1 MKRILK
7 TADGDDMFLKEMTI
21 FGFKSFADK
30 INVKFTKG
38 MICVVGPNGCGKSNI
53 SDALRWAFG
62 EQSAKKLRGGMMQD
76 VIFGGTTERK
86 PLQMAEVNV
95 ILDNQSKLLPIE
107 YNEVE
112 ITRRVFRDGDS
123 EYYINKKRCRLKDVQ
138 DLITDT
144 GIGMSAYS
152 FIEQGMISQIL
163 STRPEERRAI
173 FEEAAGVMKYRSR
186 KKETINKLASTE
198 ENLNRLKDIIYEVE
212 RQMKSLERQVEKAA
226 VYKEKFTVLKDK
238 ELRYYQVT
246 MAKVIGDR
254 DVLEKKLKEQKHKG
268 TELLVAINKLN
279 ADAEV
284 LQLQITEKEQEYR
297 QKESQLY
304 EKKLEMNRSEA
315 QIQSFDKDCIYY
327 ETDIRSLTEQN
338 EEMEILIENMQLEA
352 AMWQKDVQKMTTAI
366 QELEKTIETRV
377 AQADIMRKSIN
388 EEEQKYQKKINSL
401 LELMKD
407 ESNARSA
414 AQKSANDLEHYTKN
428 AHSLRLQIE
437 SLSTTR
443 ADAEKE
449 YSQLQKNV
457 EALSSRR
464 NELQQVQSD
473 IDSKRTVHADSIA
486 AQEKELQTLRDE
498 LTRYEARYDGLDM
511 LDKRM
516 EGLKSGV
523 KHVLDKKDDFSLR
536 GILGDYVSVEKGYE
550 RLVDFVLGDAVET
563 IIGKEA
569 TAKSIQDFITSR
581 KNGEHVVYF
590 SGKTFAAYD
599 VHPQSILHRCTIKD
613 NALTELFAALL
624 GKVVCADTP
633 DVALLKQ
640 GYTVVMQDGSVH
652 TPYGTVVYADLEHQ
666 GMGIIERKNT
676 KKTLQEDIEKSKK
689 KLHTVESD
697 LVQAKT
703 VMDEYLH
710 HSEAIHADVQ
720 GVEQLIADAEKKIEF
735 LQKDID
741 RITQDVSANEKQ
753 IVLYEKEITF
763 IQESLGMHDSALNE
777 IKDRSAR
784 EENEKLAFQRSIQQM
799 RDALD
804 KELAEI
810 ALLKSDSARHK
821 AELQSKQNDCK
832 RVQNVI
838 QDTTVRVTQNEKN
851 IVENRTKIDEA
862 RTRQNATR
870 EAVHALLHEIA
881 ASETGNVVCAEEIAA
896 LKQTMNDK
904 TVTLR
909 KFDDEYRTLQ
919 AALTDSEIAFNHCE
933 SVIAQNSDYILTK
946 YDVKVEDIHYEIPA
960 DYDISVDKDEIDTL
974 LSAIRALGSVNLTAL
989 EEFTELKERYD
1000 FLVEQKRDLD
1010 EAKTQLADAIDHI
1023 DELSKEQ
1030 FLDTFYKIK
1039 ENFTTICPMLF
1050 NGGKAE
1056 MELIME
1062 EDGDILNAGIDVNV
1076 KPPGKRLQNINLLS
1090 GGEKALA
1097 AIALLF
1103 SIFKVKPAPFCV
1115 LDEIDAPLDDANIGR
1130 FVDMLTD
1137 FTEKTQFVIISHSK
1151 ATMEKADALYGVTM
1165 PEAGIS
1171 KVVSVQ
1177 FRGAAV

>member
-1 MKRILK
+1 
-7 TADGDDMFLKEMTI
+7 MFLKEMTI

-95 ILDNQSKLLPIE
+95 VLDNQSKLLPIE

-186 KKETINKLASTE
+186 KKETLSKLVSTD

-226 VYKEKFTVLKDK
+226 VYKEKFTVMKEK
-238 ELRYYQVT
+238 ELRYYHVT
-246 MAKVIGDR
+246 LASFINERGI
-254 DVLEKKLKEQKHKG
+254 LEKKLKEHKQKG
-268 TELLVAINKLN
+268 TELLVTINKLN
-279 ADAEV
+279 ADVET
-284 LQLQITEKEQEYR
+284 LQLQATEKEQEYR

-304 EKKLEMNRSEA
+304 EKKLEMNKCEA
-315 QIQSFDKDCIYY
+315 QIQSFDKDCVYY
-327 ETDIRSLTEQN
+327 ENDIRTLSEQN
-338 EEMEILIENMQLEA
+338 EELDILVENMQLEV
-352 AMWQKDVQKMTTAI
+352 AMWQKDVQKMTERI
-366 QELEKTIETRV
+366 QEHERSLETRV
-377 AQADIMRKSIN
+377 KKSESMRATIN

-407 ESNARSA
+407 ESNARTA

-428 AHSLRLQIE
+428 AHSLTIQNE
-437 SLSTTR
+437 SHSAAR
-443 ADAEKE
+443 AHAEKE
-449 YSQLQKNV
+449 FATLQND
-457 EALSSRR
+457 ASNLYSRR
-464 NELQQVQSD
+464 NELSTAHSTILGKKVEFYE
-473 IDSKRTVHADSIA
+473 TIA
-486 AQEKELQTLRDE
+486 RQEKELQSLRDD
-498 LTRYEARYDGLDM
+498 LTRFSARYEGLDM

-523 KHVLDKKDDFSLR
+523 KHVLDKKDEFSLK
-536 GILGDYVSVEKGYE
+536 GIVGDYLNVEKGFE
-550 RLVDFVLGDAVET
+550 RLVDFILGDAVE
-563 IIGKEA
+563 IIVGTHAVSMSVK
-569 TAKSIQDFITSR
+569 DFINAR
-581 KNGEHVVYF
+581 QNGEHVMYYGGTTYTQ
-590 SGKTFAAYD
+590 SE
-599 VHPQSILHRCTIKD
+599 VHAQSILHKCTVKD
-613 NALTELFAALL
+613 TALNTLFEALL
-624 GKVVCADTP
+624 GKVIYIDSVDT
-633 DVALLKQ
+633 ALLKK
-640 GYTVVMQDGSVH
+640 GYTIVTADGSVH
-652 TPYGTVVYADLEHQ
+652 TPHGTITYADIAHQ

-676 KKTLQEDIEKSKK
+676 KKSVQSDIEKVKK
-689 KLHTVESD
+689 SIIDAESA
-697 LVQAKT
+697 LNENKKI
-703 VMDEYLH
+703 MDEHLRH
-710 HSEAIHADVQ
+710 AEAVAADIQ
-720 GVEQLIADAEKKIEF
+720 GAEQLIADIEKKMEF
-735 LQKDID
+735 LQKDIE
-741 RITQDVSANEKQ
+741 RFQLETSANDKQ
-753 IVLYEKEITF
+753 ISLYEKEIAF
-763 IQESLGMHDSALNE
+763 IQQSLGLHDSTLNE
-777 IKDRSAR
+777 IKVKTIT
-784 EENEKLAFQRSIQQM
+784 EENEKLAFQKNIQHL
-799 RDALD
+799 RDELD

-810 ALLKSDSARHK
+810 ALMKSDLARNR

-832 RVQNVI
+832 RVQSVI
-838 QDTTVRVTQNEKN
+838 QENSLRISHNEKT
-851 IVENRTKIDEA
+851 IITHRAKIEESRTSQLAA
-862 RTRQNATR
+862 RESVTTY
-870 EAVHALLHEIA
+870 LHEIA
-881 ASETGNVVCAEEIAA
+881 FSESNNVQCAEEIAT
-896 LKQTMNDK
+896 LKGTINERS
-904 TVTLR
+904 TSLR
-909 KFDDEYRTLQ
+909 RYDDEYRVLQ
-919 AALTDSEIAFNHCE
+919 SAITDSEIAFNHCNGII
-933 SVIAQNSDYILTK
+933 SQNSEYIATK
-946 YDVKVEDIHYEIPA
+946 YDVQLAAVTPEIP
-960 DYDISVDKDEIDTL
+960 DGYKPEDEKDEIDALVAT
-974 LSAIRALGSVNLTAL
+974 IRSLGSVNLTAL

-1000 FLVEQKRDLD
+1000 FLVDQKRDLD
-1010 EAKTQLADAIDHI
+1010 DAKNQLTQAIDHI

-1039 ENFTTICPMLF
+1039 ENFVIICPMLF

-1137 FTEKTQFVIISHSK
+1137 FTEKTQFLIMTHSK
-1151 ATMEKADALYGVTM
+1151 ATMEKADVLYGVTM

-1177 FRGAAV
+1177 FKEAVV

>member
-1 MKRILK
+1 
-7 TADGDDMFLKEMTI
+7 MFLKEMTI

-30 INVKFTKG
+30 ITVKFTKG

-95 ILDNQSKLLPIE
+95 VLDNQSKLLPIE

-112 ITRRVFRDGDS
+112 VTRRVFRDGDS

-186 KKETINKLASTE
+186 KKETLNKLISTD

-226 VYKEKFTVLKDK
+226 VYKEKFGILKDK

-246 MAKVIGDR
+246 MAKVIADR
-254 DVLEKKLKEQKHKG
+254 DALAKKVKDQKQKG

-279 ADAEV
+279 AEAET
-284 LQLQITEKEQEYR
+284 LQLKITEKEADYR

-304 EKKLEMNRSEA
+304 EKKLEMNRCES
-315 QIQSFDKDCIYY
+315 QIESYDKDCVYF
-327 ETDIRSLTEQN
+327 ENDIRSLTEQN
-338 EEMEILIENMQLEA
+338 EEMEILIENMQLEV
-352 AMWQKDVQKMTTAI
+352 AMWQKDVQKMTTSL
-366 QELEKTIETRV
+366 QELEKTIDGRV
-377 AQADIMRKSIN
+377 AQTETMRKGIQ

-428 AHSLRLQIE
+428 SHTLRLQNE
-437 SLSTTR
+437 SLTASR
-443 ADAEKE
+443 GEAQKE
-449 YSQLQKNV
+449 HKELQRTFDTLTVRK
-457 EALSSRR
+457 
-464 NELQQVQSD
+464 NELQ
-473 IDSKRTVHADSIA
+473 A
-486 AQEKELQTLRDE
+486 AQTDVESKKAAQADVIATKEKGLQTLRDE
-498 LTRYEARYDGLDM
+498 LTRLEARYEGLDM

-523 KHVLDKKDDFSLR
+523 KHVMEKRQEFSLQ
-536 GILGDYVSVEKGYE
+536 GIIGDYLSVEKGYE
-550 RLVDFVLGDAVET
+550 RLVDFLLGDAVET
-563 IIGKEA
+563 IVGKDSSAEA
-569 TAKSIQDFITSR
+569 VKNFIASR

-590 SGKTFAAYD
+590 GGKSYATYE
-599 VHPQSILHRCTIKD
+599 VHPQSVLHRCSVKD
-613 NALTELFAALL
+613 PALQSVFTALL
-624 GKVVCADTP
+624 GKVICADTV
-633 DVALLKQ
+633 DFSLLTQ
-640 GYTVVMQDGSVH
+640 GYTVVTRDGSVH
-652 TPYGTVVYADLEHQ
+652 TPYGTVVYADLENQ

-676 KKTLQEDIEKSKK
+676 KKTLQSEIEKTSTA
-689 KLHTVESD
+689 LHSAESA
-697 LVQAKT
+697 LSQEKT
-703 VMDEYLH
+703 VMDEFIH
-710 HSEAIHADVQ
+710 HAQAVYADLQ
-720 GVEQLIADAEKKIEF
+720 GVEQLITDADKKIEF

-741 RITQDVSANEKQ
+741 RITQDITANEKQ
-753 IVLYEKEITF
+753 IILYEKEILF

-784 EENEKLAFQRSIQQM
+784 EENEKLAFQRSIQHL

-804 KELAEI
+804 KELAEV
-810 ALLKSDSARHK
+810 ALLKSDAARHK

-832 RVQNVI
+832 RVQSVI
-838 QDTTVRVTQNEKN
+838 QDTTLRLTQNEKT
-851 IVENRTKIDEA
+851 IVDNKTKIDEA
-862 RTRQNATR
+862 RTRQNNAR
-870 EAVHALLHEIA
+870 AAVTTLLQEIA
-881 ASETGNVVCAEEIAA
+881 TAESGNVVCAEEIAT
-896 LKQTMNDK
+896 LKQTLSDK
-904 TVTLR
+904 SSSLR
-909 KFDDEYRTLQ
+909 KFDDEYRALQ
-919 AALTDSEIAFNHCE
+919 AALTDSEIAYNHCE
-933 SVIAQNSDYILTK
+933 SVISQNSDYILTK
-946 YDVKVEDIHYEIPA
+946 YDLRLEDLHFEIPGE
-960 DYDISVDKDEIDTL
+960 YDIKAEKEEIDTL

-1000 FLVEQKRDLD
+1000 FLVEQKKDLD
-1010 EAKTQLADAIDHI
+1010 DAKTQLTDAIDHI

-1039 ENFTTICPMLF
+1039 ENFVTICPMLF

-1056 MELIME
+1056 MELVME

-1165 PEAGIS
+1165 PEPGIS

-1177 FRGAAV
+1177 FREAVV